1 MVEDLVD
8 NLHALR
14 QSDAIIG
21 RLWVAAATRRLAL
34 LALAGLVGVLGSA

>member
-21 RLWVAAATRRLAL
+21 QLWLAAATRRF
-34 LALAGLVGVLGSA
+34 